1 MGKCRDRAA
10 TIHANNDSGSVGM
23 NIKRI
28 SRCAG
33 SQTRQSANLR
43 HPPLSAS
50 LPAAFVNDPYG
61 SHGGNWSAYGG
72 NFVLDTFHYVSV
84 ASLYVQGQLVGGEFH
99 SDFFGPLGP
108 LVPFH
113 VVDWGA
119 SQIIPNGNWI
129 FFACSVNSGCN

>member
-99 SDFFGPLGP
+99 SDFFGPLGYLTFVFGGP
-108 LVPFH
+108 LMGVR
-113 VVDWGA
+113 GA
-119 SQIIPNGNWI
+119 PALTV
-129 FFACSVNSGCN
+129 FFCFELAGYAES